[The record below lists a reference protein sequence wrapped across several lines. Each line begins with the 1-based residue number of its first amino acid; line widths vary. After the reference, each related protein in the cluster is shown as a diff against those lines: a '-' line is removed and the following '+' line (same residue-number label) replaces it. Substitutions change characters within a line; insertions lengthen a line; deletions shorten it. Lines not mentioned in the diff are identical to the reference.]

1 MPDPICGT
9 QLNIRPGVP
18 LLGRILTDLSGT
30 YGRFASSRLLK
41 RFLIDDPEKFLE
53 SVERLYAWP
62 IERIIMTHGEISS
75 GDPDDLRAASAD
87 YA

>member
-1 MPDPICGT
+1 
-9 QLNIRPGVP
+9 
-18 LLGRILTDLSGT
+18 
-30 YGRFASSRLLK
+30 
-41 RFLIDDPEKFLE
+41 LIDSEKFLE

-62 IERIIMTHGEISS
+62 IERIIMTHGEIVS